1 MELTEAADAIR
12 EKLIE
17 HRISRRANLWSTILK
32 QIRKQDSFDGQ
43 YADTILAIIRS
54 FLSRLDD
61 QTAIGLWRT
70 TEAGF
75 ADETEDDC
83 LLPDCIRIDL
93 GMELLTAVTDL
104 AWNEAKKS
112 TQ

>member
-1 MELTEAADAIR
+1 MDLTDAADTIR

-17 HRISRRANLWSTILK
+17 SRISRTANLWSTILK
-32 QIRKQDSFDGQ
+32 QIGKQDSFDGH
-43 YADTILAIIRS
+43 YADTILEIIRS

-75 ADETEDDC
+75 ADETEDDY
-83 LLPDCIRIDL
+83 LFPDCIRIDL
-93 GMELLTAVTDL
+93 EMELLKAVTDL

-112 TQ
+112 TR